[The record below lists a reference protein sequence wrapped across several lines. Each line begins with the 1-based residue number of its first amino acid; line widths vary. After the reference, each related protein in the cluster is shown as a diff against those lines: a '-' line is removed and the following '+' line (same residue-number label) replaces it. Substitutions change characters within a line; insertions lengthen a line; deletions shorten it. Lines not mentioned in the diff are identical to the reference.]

1 MIVCFLLHF
10 FSGAITSVKSAAAS
24 NGVSQ
29 KKSSCTLCGSGTVMT
44 TCHQN
49 AEGSERQGFLSTS
62 LQGTAFLHCSVLS
75 PETQGPQS
83 LHSYSLKHALII
95 NFHQGFQTLSHL
107 YLASSL

>member
-62 LQGTAFLHCSVLS
+62 LQGTAFYTVL
-75 PETQGPQS
+75 
-83 LHSYSLKHALII
+83 YC
-95 NFHQGFQTLSHL
+95 HQRHWDLNPCTHTV
-107 YLASSL
+107 